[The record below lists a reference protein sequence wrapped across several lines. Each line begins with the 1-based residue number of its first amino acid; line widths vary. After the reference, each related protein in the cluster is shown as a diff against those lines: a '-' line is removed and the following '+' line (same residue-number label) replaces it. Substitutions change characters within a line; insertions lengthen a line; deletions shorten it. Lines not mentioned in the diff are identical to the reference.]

1 MNEDFDAKKF
11 KTKTNLNEYTKLLK
25 ANGNIKRNSK
35 TNSFNINSSKEPI
48 SSNSK
53 IIINSKIMS
62 KLSIHENS
70 LTKTKNQLLN
80 NINKL
85 KLNNANDDRS
95 SNTSNLNNL
104 NLVNNL
110 LQENKLNYVYVKD
123 TQNVLLQ
130 NQKINQSQF
139 QTKVIANSQVN
150 SYRNSPR
157 TIILQAL
164 SPEYKNNNNNIRFS
178 SNEKIYLDAGNNN
191 YIKNKTTTKKKD
203 YQKLNYQQNNNI
215 EFIDESI
222 SKEIVFN
229 NLLSVSKLINPEK
242 ENNIMKIKLDANNQN
257 YDKELLMPNLKSI
270 TVSKSTKDSSSTKNN
285 ANGDF
290 SNLDCPE
297 ELHFYNINLI
307 KQTKKFLSY
316 KFDNTDPYDLK
327 IE

>member
-25 ANGNIKRNSK
+25 AANVKRSSK
-35 TNSFNINSSKEPI
+35 TNSFNINSFREPI
-48 SSNSK
+48 SSNTK
-53 IIINSKIMS
+53 IIINPKIMS

-70 LTKTKNQLLN
+70 LTKRKNQLLN

-110 LQENKLNYVYVKD
+110 LQENKLNYVCVKE

-130 NQKINQSQF
+130 NQKINPSQF
-139 QTKVIANSQVN
+139 QTKVITNSQVN
-150 SYRNSPR
+150 SHGNSPR
-157 TIILQAL
+157 TIILEAL
-164 SPEYKNNNNNIRFS
+164 SPENKNNNNNHIRFS

-203 YQKLNYQQNNNI
+203 YQKLNDQQNNNI
-215 EFIDESI
+215 EFINESI
-222 SKEIVFN
+222 SKEVVFN

-257 YDKELLMPNLKSI
+257 YDKELLMPNLKFI

-327 IE
+327 I